1 MSMLLLGAGPSGGS
15 GTPVPDN
22 ALMDSDNAV
31 LLDSDGQT
39 LTETPMSERD
49 IVTSTP
55 WGFAVDF
62 NGGSEYLSYASAS
75 NAEQAIKM
83 GGSATTTAAPSS
95 SGDTSN
101 DGNARP
107 WATAIMFKSDGDSSN
122 QDIWGVGQGATSGDD
137 NVYLRQD
144 SSGNLLFGWCRE
156 DFGYNEVSLGTV
168 NSDDWYG
175 VYIAHNGTRL
185 SAVDATATNLAAAF
199 DIRVMSSSDWDDLG
213 SNYSTSSNWS
223 STGNAMDRAIIG
235 DVFVGGRGGTYSFQ
249 GKVASYISTTLDRN
263 VAMPPD
269 AEIEKMIIDPVAWLT
284 DYKVGETARRPN
296 SYFTFTFAL
305 NDTSSSNATQVW
317 LMGDGVDDSF
327 ANGVRNYVWTT
338 RVQARLEF
346 NNMVS
351 DDIEAVTIPRLN

>member
-1 MSMLLLGAGPSGGS
+1 
-15 GTPVPDN
+15 
-22 ALMDSDNAV
+22 
-31 LLDSDGQT
+31 
-39 LTETPMSERD
+39 
-49 IVTSTP
+49 
-55 WGFAVDF
+55 
-62 NGGSEYLSYASAS
+62 
-75 NAEQAIKM
+75 
-83 GGSATTTAAPSS
+83 
-95 SGDTSN
+95 
-101 DGNARP
+101 
-107 WATAIMFKSDGDSSN
+107 
-122 QDIWGVGQGATSGDD
+122 
-137 NVYLRQD
+137 
-144 SSGNLLFGWCRE
+144 
-156 DFGYNEVSLGTV
+156 
-168 NSDDWYG
+168 
-175 VYIAHNGTRL
+175 
-185 SAVDATATNLAAAF
+185 
-199 DIRVMSSSDWDDLG
+199 
-213 SNYSTSSNWS
+213 
-223 STGNAMDRAIIG
+223 
-235 DVFVGGRGGTYSFQ
+235 VFVGGRGGTYSFQ